1 MKVGLA
7 LALKPEDENVTSCQH
22 GGPKAG
28 EGQGLLRK
36 LDVTKGTFQGR
47 VATAQI
53 GWWAGAS

>member
-1 MKVGLA
+1 M
-7 LALKPEDENVTSCQH
+7 TSCQH

-36 LDVTKGTFQGR
+36 LDVAKGTFQGR